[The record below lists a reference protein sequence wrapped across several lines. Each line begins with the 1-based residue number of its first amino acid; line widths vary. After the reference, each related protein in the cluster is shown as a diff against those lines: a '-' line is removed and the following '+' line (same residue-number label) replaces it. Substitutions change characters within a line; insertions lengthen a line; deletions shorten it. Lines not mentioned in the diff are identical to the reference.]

1 MPTLERDGDVFILN
15 LGDDENR
22 FNPPWVEA
30 VTAALDEVEAAQ
42 GPKAL
47 VTTGTGK
54 FWSNGLDLAWIGE
67 HLAEAQA
74 FIDTVHELF
83 ARQLLLAAPSVAAIQ
98 GHCFAAGAMLAQAH
112 DVRVMRVDR
121 GFWCTPEV
129 DILIPFTPGMAA
141 LLQARL
147 PVNTAHEAMTM
158 GVRYGGEAALAAGI
172 VQHAVGEA
180 EVLGKAV
187 DLAGSLAAKDAGTLG
202 RIKARM
208 YGNVAEVLRDRSRN
222 TLGE

>member
-1 MPTLERDGDVFILN
+1 VPTLERDGDVFILN

-22 FNPPWVEA
+22 FNPPWVQA
-30 VTAALDEVEAAQ
+30 VTAALDEVEAAD

-47 VTTGTGK
+47 VTTASGK

-67 HLAEAQA
+67 HLEEAQA

-83 ARQLLLAAPSVAAIQ
+83 ARQLLLSVPSVAAIQ

-112 DVRVMRVDR
+112 DFRVMRADR

-147 PVNTAHEAMTM
+147 PTNTAHEAMTM
-158 GVRYGGEAALAAGI
+158 GRRYGGADALSAGI
-172 VQHAVGEA
+172 VQAAVGEDELLDHA
-180 EVLGKAV
+180 KSIA
-187 DLAGSLAAKDAGTLG
+187 ASLAAKDARTLG

-208 YGNVAEVLRDRSRN
+208 YGDVAAVLRDRSQN

>member
-1 MPTLERDGDVFILN
+1 MPTLTRDGAIFTLN

-30 VTAALDEVEAAQ
+30 VTAALDEVEAAT

-47 VTTGTGK
+47 VTTATGK

-67 HLAEAQA
+67 HLEEAQA
-74 FIDTVHELF
+74 FVDSVHELF

-98 GHCFAAGAMLAQAH
+98 GHSFAAGAMLAQAH
-112 DVRVMRVDR
+112 DFRVMRADR

-129 DILIPFTPGMAA
+129 DIFIPFTPGMAA

-147 PVNTAHEAMTM
+147 PVNTAHEAMTT
-158 GVRYGGEAALAAGI
+158 GQRYGGAAAVEAGI
-172 VQHAVGEA
+172 VQAA
-180 EVLGKAV
+180 EPEENVLARATEIAAG
-187 DLAGSLAAKDAGTLG
+187 LAEKDANTLG

-208 YGNVAEVLRDRSRN
+208 YGHVADVLRDTHANR
-222 TLGE
+222 LGE

>member
-1 MPTLERDGDVFILN
+1 VPTLERDGDVFILN

-22 FNPPWVEA
+22 FNPPWVDA
-30 VTAALDEVEAAQ
+30 VTAALDEVEAAS

-47 VTTGTGK
+47 VTTATGK

-67 HLAEAQA
+67 HMDIAQG

-112 DVRVMRVDR
+112 DFRVMRSDR

-129 DILIPFTPGMAA
+129 DIFIPFTPGMAA

-147 PVNTAHEAMTM
+147 PTNTAHEAMTM
-158 GVRYGGEAALAAGI
+158 GRRYGGADALAAGI
-172 VQHAVGEA
+172 VHDTAGEQ
-180 EVLGKAV
+180 EVLAKAV
-187 DLAGSLAAKDAGTLG
+187 ERAAGLASKDAKTLG
-202 RIKARM
+202 RIKQRM
-208 YGNVAEVLRDRSRN
+208 YGDVAATLRDASRN
-222 TLGE
+222 RLGD

>member
-22 FNPPWVEA
+22 FNPPWVDA
-30 VTAALDEVEAAQ
+30 VTAALDEVEGAA

-47 VTTGTGK
+47 VTTATGK

-67 HLAEAQA
+67 NLDIAQG

-83 ARQLLLAAPSVAAIQ
+83 ARQLLLAAPSIAAIQ

-112 DVRVMRVDR
+112 DFRVMRADR

-129 DILIPFTPGMAA
+129 DIFIPFTPGMAA

-147 PVNTAHEAMTM
+147 PTNTAHEAMTM
-158 GVRYGGEAALAAGI
+158 GRRYGGADALEAGI
-172 VQHAVGEA
+172 VQATAGED
-180 EVLGKAV
+180 EVLAKAV
-187 DLAGSLAAKDAGTLG
+187 EQAAALAGKDATTLG
-202 RIKARM
+202 RIKQRM
-208 YGNVAEVLRDRSRN
+208 YGEVAAVLRDPSRN
-222 TLGE
+222 RLGE

>member
-15 LGDDENR
+15 LGADENR
-22 FNPPWVEA
+22 FNPPWVQA
-30 VTAALDEVEAAQ
+30 VTAALDEVEGAE

-47 VTTGTGK
+47 VTTATGK

-67 HLAEAQA
+67 HLEEAQA
-74 FIDTVHELF
+74 FIDSVHELF
-83 ARQLLLAAPSVAAIQ
+83 ARQLLLSAPSIAAIQ

-112 DVRVMRVDR
+112 DFRVMRADR

-129 DILIPFTPGMAA
+129 DIFIPFTPGMAA

-158 GVRYGGEAALAAGI
+158 GRRYGGADALAAGI
-172 VQHAVGEA
+172 VQDTGTED
-180 EVLGKAV
+180 EVLAKAV
-187 DLAGSLAAKDAGTLG
+187 AQAASLATKDARTLG
-202 RIKARM
+202 RIKERM
-208 YGNVAEVLRDRSRN
+208 YGDVAGILRDSSLNR
-222 TLGE
+222 LGE

>member
-22 FNPPWVEA
+22 FNPPWVDA
-30 VTAALDEVEAAQ
+30 VTAALDEVEAAS

-47 VTTGTGK
+47 VTTATGK

-67 HLAEAQA
+67 NMEVAQG

-83 ARQLLLAAPSVAAIQ
+83 ARQLLLAAPSIAAIQ

-112 DVRVMRVDR
+112 DFRVMRADR

-129 DILIPFTPGMAA
+129 DIFIPFTPGMAA

-147 PVNTAHEAMTM
+147 PTNTAHEAMTM
-158 GVRYGGEAALAAGI
+158 GRRYGGADALAAGI
-172 VQHAVGEA
+172 VHDTAGEQ
-180 EVLGKAV
+180 EVLAKAV
-187 DLAGSLAAKDAGTLG
+187 ERAAALASKDATTLG
-202 RIKARM
+202 RIKQRM
-208 YGNVAEVLRDRSRN
+208 YGDVAAVLRDASRN
-222 TLGE
+222 RLGE

>member
-22 FNPPWVEA
+22 FNPPWVDA
-30 VTAALDEVEAAQ
+30 VTAALDEVEGAT

-47 VTTGTGK
+47 VTTASGK

-67 HLAEAQA
+67 HLEQAQG
-74 FIDTVHELF
+74 FIDSVHELF
-83 ARQLLLAAPSVAAIQ
+83 ARQLLLAAPSIAAIQ

-112 DVRVMRVDR
+112 DFRVMRADR

-129 DILIPFTPGMAA
+129 DIFIPFTPGMAA

-147 PVNTAHEAMTM
+147 PINTAHEAMTM
-158 GVRYGGEAALAAGI
+158 GRRYGGADALTAGI
-172 VQHAVGEA
+172 VQATAGEG
-180 EVLGKAV
+180 EVLATAV
-187 DLAGSLAAKDAGTLG
+187 EQAAGLSGKDAKTLG
-202 RIKARM
+202 RIKERM
-208 YGNVAEVLRDRSRN
+208 YGDVAAVLRDTSRN
-222 TLGE
+222 RLGE

>member
-1 MPTLERDGDVFILN
+1 MPTLLRDGDVFLLN
-15 LGDDENR
+15 LGSDENR

-30 VTAALDEVEAAQ
+30 VTAALDEVEAAD

-47 VTTGTGK
+47 VTHAEGK

-67 HLAEAQA
+67 HQEQAQG

-83 ARQLLLAAPSVAAIQ
+83 ARMLLLAAPSIAAVQ

-112 DVRVMRVDR
+112 DQRVMRKDR

-129 DILIPFTPGMAA
+129 DIHIPFTPGMAA

-147 PVNTAHEAMTM
+147 PVTTAHEAMTL
-158 GVRYGGEAALAAGI
+158 GRRYGGEDAQAAGI
-172 VQHAVGEA
+172 VEEAVSEDR
-180 EVLGKAV
+180 VLIWAL
-187 DLAGSLAAKDAGTLG
+187 DRARALASKDGVTMG
-202 RIKARM
+202 RIKQRM
-208 YGNVAEVLRDRSRN
+208 YGDVAAVLRDSSAN
-222 TLGE
+222 KLGQ

>member
-1 MPTLERDGDVFILN
+1 VPTLERDGDVFILN

-22 FNPPWVEA
+22 FNPPWVQA
-30 VTAALDEVEAAQ
+30 VTAALDEVEAAE

-47 VTTGTGK
+47 VTTASGK

-67 HLAEAQA
+67 HLEEAQA

-98 GHCFAAGAMLAQAH
+98 GHCFAAGAMLATAH
-112 DVRVMRVDR
+112 DFRVMRNDR

-129 DILIPFTPGMAA
+129 DIFIPFTPGMAA

-147 PVNTAHEAMTM
+147 PRNTAHEAMTM
-158 GVRYGGEAALAAGI
+158 GRRYGGEDALAGGLVHDAVGEGEVLPTAVERAAALA
-172 VQHAVGEA
+172 
-180 EVLGKAV
+180 GK
-187 DLAGSLAAKDAGTLG
+187 DSKTLG
-202 RIKARM
+202 RIKERM
-208 YGNVAEVLRDRSRN
+208 YGDVAAVLRDTSRN
-222 TLGE
+222 RLGD